1 MPNMR
6 RGVVEVIAMLLVGA
20 VAGCG
25 GGDSSSSTAAIPTA
39 PTPTDSVPSV
49 TFSGTVT
56 NIVTGVRVGGATV
69 TTGSVSATSSAD
81 GSYSLAA
88 TAAGQPA
95 FSVAA
100 PGYCTR
106 NSQVSM
112 VGSTTINP
120 EIIPQGDGFD
130 LTFFDWLFRD
140 NGTKGTR
147 RRIAGGALQYEIWT
161 RQFTCLEL
169 STDGYG
175 ACIRM
180 QALEA
185 AVPPEFETYARHSI
199 AQLARLTG
207 GALTNIR
214 ITTKS
219 HTLGTIVQRNDWD
232 NTGSGIVSMQY
243 QASSS
248 PFDADTAYFGQDG
261 PDLSE
266 TLPAHIIYGSRVGLQ
281 QDIHE
286 HEVAHS
292 IGFEHPDGTPSL
304 PTFMHTYPY
313 AISSADEL
321 HGRILYK
328 RPNGSLTPDR
338 DPSGVTIN

>member
-1 MPNMR
+1 VV
-6 RGVVEVIAMLLVGA
+6 GVVAVLLLSG

-25 GGDSSSSTAAIPTA
+25 GGNSSSPTA
-39 PTPTDSVPSV
+39 PTAVATPTASGSESSV

-56 NIVTGVRVGGATV
+56 NIVTGVRVGGTTV
-69 TTGSVSATSSAD
+69 TIGSVSATSSAD

-88 TAAGQPA
+88 TATGQPA

-100 PGYCTR
+100 PGYYTR

-161 RQFTCLEL
+161 RQFTCIEI
-169 STDGYG
+169 SPTTNEI
-175 ACIRM
+175 CHRM

-185 AVPPEFETYARHSI
+185 AAPPEFETYARHSI
-199 AQLARLTG
+199 AQLTRLTG

-219 HTLGTIVQRNDWD
+219 HAPGTIVQRNDWD
-232 NTGSGIVSMQY
+232 NTGPGIV
-243 QASSS
+243 
-248 PFDADTAYFGQDG
+248 
-261 PDLSE
+261 
-266 TLPAHIIYGSRVGLQ
+266 
-281 QDIHE
+281 
-286 HEVAHS
+286 
-292 IGFEHPDGTPSL
+292 
-304 PTFMHTYPY
+304 
-313 AISSADEL
+313 
-321 HGRILYK
+321 
-328 RPNGSLTPDR
+328 
-338 DPSGVTIN
+338 